1 MFSVQLAAVMAHCS
15 SMSEAPH
22 QEPPVSR
29 NRTQLCSNGVTG
41 PPAEQCGERVNAL
54 RAALEGP
61 STEETTSIP
70 LPAHARTAHVHVTR
84 MVMVWR
90 TAHNGGN
97 NTAWRELWV
106 GRRLV
111 EDRSTVVHELDDRL
125 VLRRRRGGR
134 PRKIRR
140 LRR

>member
-1 MFSVQLAAVMAHCS
+1 MWGARERVEGCFG
-15 SMSEAPH
+15 
-22 QEPPVSR
+22 R
-29 NRTQLCSNGVTG
+29 
-41 PPAEQCGERVNAL
+41 AEQ
-54 RAALEGP
+54 
-61 STEETTSIP
+61 TEETTSIP

-111 EDRSTVVHELDDRL
+111 EDRSTVVHELDDHL
-125 VLRRRRGGR
+125 VLWHSTRVELGRG
-134 PRKIRR
+134 
-140 LRR
+140 

>member
-1 MFSVQLAAVMAHCS
+1 MFERRDRTACRAVWGARERVEGCFG
-15 SMSEAPH
+15 
-22 QEPPVSR
+22 R
-29 NRTQLCSNGVTG
+29 
-41 PPAEQCGERVNAL
+41 AEQ
-54 RAALEGP
+54 
-61 STEETTSIP
+61 TEETTSIP

-84 MVMVWR
+84 MVVVWR

-111 EDRSTVVHELDDRL
+111 EDRSTVVHELDDHL
-125 VLRRRRGGR
+125 VLRRRRGDR